1 MTTIV
6 AEDEDYAVTEITP
19 NAGMKIIHVLTASD
33 AVGGTDDVT
42 VDLSLYGCTNVHAV
56 MVSDE
61 TTEGSVVV
69 NQDPTATSVS
79 SSVLTVDLGG
89 GDTGVKSIIIY
100 AY

>member
-6 AEDEDYAVTEITP
+6 SEDDCVNTEVAP
-19 NAGMKIIHVLTASD
+19 NAGVKLIQVVCPATT
-33 AVGGTDDVT
+33 VGGTDDVT
-42 VDLSLYGCTNVHAV
+42 VDLSKFGCTNVHAV

-61 TTEGSVVV
+61 TTTGSVVV
-69 NQDPTATSVS
+69 NQDPTSTVVA

-89 GDTGVKSIIIY
+89 SDTGKKTILIW

>member
-6 AEDEDYAVTEITP
+6 AEDDCTIKTMAP
-19 NAGMKIIHVLTASD
+19 NAGVTMIQVVTDSD
-33 AVGGTDDVT
+33 VIGGTDDVT
-42 VDLSLYGCTNVHAV
+42 VDLSVYGCTNVHAV

-61 TTEGSVVV
+61 TTTGSVVV

-79 SSVLTVDLGG
+79 SGTLTVDLGG
-89 GDTGVKSIIIY
+89 SSTCVHTILIW

>member
-1 MTTIV
+1 MTIIT
-6 AEDEDYAVTEITP
+6 AEDDCTIKTITP
-19 NAGMKIIHVLTASD
+19 NAGVTMIQVVTD
-33 AVGGTDDVT
+33 DDVVGGTDDVT
-42 VDLSLYGCTNVHAV
+42 VDLSVYGCTNVHAV

-79 SSVLTVDLGG
+79 SSTLTVDLGG
-89 GDTGVKSIIIY
+89 SSTCVHSILIW